1 MSNLTNVVIGLVVV
15 GLLLTRQLQARPA
28 KETSSI
34 RIVLILGLI
43 GIFEMKGAI
52 GSHRVTAAPI
62 AWLVLSLLAG
72 AGMGA
77 VRAATVR
84 IWRAEDG
91 SAWRQGTVLTAAL
104 WIVSL
109 ATHLVLDAVID
120 HSTAITA
127 LGTSS
132 VLVYLAVTLGVQRE
146 IVRWRASRLVPGLDP
161 LSDCHAGSS
170 GAPKHST
177 AGAPQVAPMCRSGA
191 FHPCNRDIG
200 SHRPNQSLCGRSS
213 AASKDWSTSP
223 SNVTLPGQT
232 DCRLIC
238 VGDLAGTDG
247 G

>member
-109 ATHLVLDAVID
+109 ATHLVL
-120 HSTAITA
+120 
-127 LGTSS
+127 
-132 VLVYLAVTLGVQRE
+132 AVTLGVQRE